1 MSRIGDLDIQITEEL
16 ITELRQMQYR
26 YSQPAVLLA
35 DHRSVD
41 VREAAKVWARKAERI
56 GQVIDAAAHAW
67 TNADQLEALSVLS
80 SRAETQE
87 IPRVH

>member
-1 MSRIGDLDIQITEEL
+1 MPGMQNVEIQITEEL

-26 YSQPAVLLA
+26 YSQPAELLA
-35 DHRSVD
+35 DHRSED

-56 GQVIDAAAHAW
+56 GQVIAGAAHAW
-67 TNADQLEALSVLS
+67 ANADRLEALSALS